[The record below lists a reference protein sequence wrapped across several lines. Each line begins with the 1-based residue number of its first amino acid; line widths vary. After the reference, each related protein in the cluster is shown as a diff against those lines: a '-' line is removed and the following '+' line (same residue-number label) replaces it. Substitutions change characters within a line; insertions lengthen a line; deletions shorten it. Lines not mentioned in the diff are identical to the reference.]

1 MSLADELARR
11 LKAEREGRHLSQQD
25 LASKLGVAPNTVSRW
40 ETGTYT
46 PRLDDL
52 DRIAAALEMEI
63 GSLIPYNNGGARS
76 SLDRLMDTARLL
88 DAEEI
93 EEVHR
98 FAEFRRAQS
107 LAQSSPSSSRRL
119 GD

>member
-1 MSLADELARR
+1 MPIGDELARR
-11 LKAEREGRHLSQQD
+11 LKTEREGRRLSQQD

-52 DRIAAALEMEI
+52 DRIAAALGMDVSQLMPQYS
-63 GSLIPYNNGGARS
+63 GPTRT
-76 SLDRLMDTARLL
+76 SLDRLIDAARLL
-88 DAEEI
+88 DAREI
-93 EEVHR
+93 EEVRR

-107 LAQSSPSSSRRL
+107 LDQSKTHSS
-119 GD
+119 

>member
-1 MSLADELARR
+1 MIMSIAGELARR

-46 PRLDDL
+46 PKLDDL
-52 DRIAAALEMEI
+52 DRIAAALELDVAQ
-63 GSLIPYNNGGARS
+63 LIPHNSGRS
-76 SLDRLMDTARLL
+76 RTSLDRLIDAARLL
-88 DAEEI
+88 DPLEI
-93 EEVHR
+93 EEVRR

-107 LAQSSPSSSRRL
+107 LGRSRA
-119 GD
+119 D